1 MPEIKRLFNASRMNR
16 DVDDR
21 LVQPGEYREALNI
34 NVSKSEGSDM
44 GAVEN
49 LLGNKEIVSTSISG
63 AKVIG
68 SLRDNGNEKIY
79 YFITNNDSYDHSN
92 SSNKNHQIIEY
103 DQKANKSIVLVN
115 ENTLNFHTEFP
126 ITGVNLVDT
135 LLFFTD
141 DRNPPR
147 KINVDTARNEE
158 GHYNISAGV
167 NNLMSVAKFSPY
179 EAAEILA
186 LSNTDETGAVITS
199 NFLENKLVRFS
210 YRYQFEDGEY
220 SVLAPFTP
228 ICFSRLGN
236 TDTINTSSISDFGEI
251 ETFVNAVKSVQLAVS
266 TPTGYGITGVELIYK
281 ETGSSTLYVVEEK
294 TITTEASVNF
304 FYKSQDPFKT
314 LPGDQLTRVSDAVPK
329 KAKSQELAGGRLV
342 YGNFLQNFDIPD
354 ISFSVTRTG
363 ETSARYA
370 TLDTSM
376 SVKSR
381 RTYQVGIVLADKFGR
396 QSPVILSSTG
406 NDTVFVDAAA
416 GESTSTSVFNAL
428 RISFSAAAVAS
439 LKALDWA
446 YSYKIV
452 VKQREQEY
460 YNWISALTGGNVI
473 ARLGDSINKIPR
485 DQTAVIPPST
495 SASISPCNV
504 SVYPKV
510 LNGVNQTTSSLTKIQ
525 SINNPAGTANVPTV
539 TDSGSAI
546 TSGVSVYE
554 TEPVESDL
562 DIFFETSTGGL
573 ISVLNNAGA
582 TIDIRFFNCYLL
594 NFTSGTHIEINR
606 LRAGFNEKAFDVGVR
621 AYIVKE
627 NFAEERRFNTLI
639 HSSGLFNSR
648 TNVNYI
654 NQFNEAEGGLTI
666 SLDPQDG
673 SVQKLYADDTQIVV
687 FQEDKLSRSP
697 INKDFIYS
705 AEGGAVPVTSNTQF
719 LGTIAP
725 YAGDFGISKNPES
738 FATYGYAR
746 YFTDKNRGS
755 VLRLSQNGIVD
766 ISNSGMSDFF
776 RDALSHA
783 TQVIGSYDEYHGLYN
798 LTIIGDCYDSETDTN
813 IATAS
818 DGYFTVSFDENAKGW
833 TSFKSFKQESGLTLN
848 NKYYTFNSGK
858 LYEHNSEDVNRN
870 SFYGAAS
877 ADSYIEPILNDG
889 PSLVKTF
896 NNISYEGTSGWE
908 LDFLRTDLSD
918 IGVVPTNANCF
929 DISLQILRANTT
941 VGANTLITGERVARA
956 KQGETITWAVFVEP
970 KNADFKFNAASDV
983 TLTYSGS
990 QTVNITNPTAI
1001 VDGKLVFN
1009 ISYTVG
1015 TSNQTIELAVGG
1027 TGASLAF
1034 TVALLSISVGDS
1046 VSDAAVSPTLVE
1058 LAAGATS
1065 QDIIVAPV
1073 NTHFINP
1080 YNIAVGTSSLN
1091 SLNTGAITGTETIP
1105 VKVVAYSAGNKY
1117 TLDGI
1122 RQDNIALTIG
1132 KTYIFD
1138 QSDSSNSGH
1147 PLRFST
1153 TPNGTHGGGT
1163 EYTTGVT
1170 TTSNQT
1176 QIVVSGTTPSPLY
1189 YYCSSHSG
1197 MGGNIITTSL
1207 PYTRQTNQITY
1218 NVPVTMPSAATNEN
1232 MTFSGSGTTLYTLTW
1247 ATPSVGT
1254 LTVPSGNSVGSAYTI
1269 SPYVAESQRTA
1280 TLRKDVTGTT
1290 KVMLPSSYAVAYNT
1304 EDTAITEITTFTSAY
1319 TQDYYQA
1326 SIVLPKIYENTTAT
1340 ATITGSGEVTAA
1352 MGTISPTTYSF
1363 TNGISSPNAN
1373 VVIGD
1378 VSSEKANIVIKV
1390 IPTDTGDGA
1399 DWLYLAAATTQGTAV
1414 DPTSSAVLLV
1424 DPDDITIYGGN
1435 YPFTINVANNTSG
1448 SLRSAAVVIEKYNT
1462 RVTGVSSQT
1471 LTINQSA

>member
-1 MPEIKRLFNASRMNR
+1 MPEIKRVFNASRMNQ
-16 DVDDR
+16 DLDDR
-21 LVQPGEYREALNI
+21 LVVPGEYREALNI
-34 NVSKSEGSDM
+34 NVSKSEGSDI
-44 GAVEN
+44 GAIEN
-49 LLGNKEIVSTSISG
+49 LKGNKEIVSTGISN
-63 AKVIG
+63 AKTIG
-68 SLRDNGNEKIY
+68 VLRDNGNEKIY

-92 SSNKNHQIIEY
+92 SSAKQHQIIEY
-103 DQKANKSIVLVN
+103 DQRANKSIILVN
-115 ENTLNFHTEFP
+115 SNALNFHTQFP

-147 KINVDTARNEE
+147 KINVDTARNEP
-158 GHYNISAGV
+158 GKYNLATNID
-167 NNLMSVAKFSPY
+167 NLISVAKFAPY
-179 EAAEILA
+179 SAADILA

-210 YRYQFEDGEY
+210 YRYQFDDGEY

-236 TDTINTSSISDFGEI
+236 TDTINTSTIADFGEI
-251 ETFVNAVKSVQLAVS
+251 ETFVNAVKSVQLSVPV
-266 TPTGYGITGVELIYK
+266 PTGYGITGVELIYK
-281 ETGSSTLYVVEEK
+281 ETGSSTLYVVEDK
-294 TITTEASVNF
+294 TVTTESSVNF

-314 LPGDQLTRVSDAVPK
+314 LPSDQLTRVSDAVPK
-329 KAKSQELAGGRLV
+329 KAKSQELAGGRLI

-354 ISFSVTRTG
+354 LSFSVTRTG

-406 NDTVFVDAAA
+406 NDTVFIDAASGA
-416 GESTSTSVFNAL
+416 VNSTNVFNAL
-428 RISFSAAAVAS
+428 RVSFSAASVTA

-446 YSYKIV
+446 YSYRIV

-460 YNWISALTGGNVI
+460 YNWISIVSSANVI

-495 SASISPCNV
+495 SNTISPCDV

-510 LNGVNQTTSSLTKIQ
+510 LSGANQITSSLTKVQ

-539 TDSGSAI
+539 TDAGASV

-573 ISVLNNAGA
+573 ISVLNDAGA
-582 TIDIRFFNCYLL
+582 TIDVRFFNCYLL
-594 NFTSGTHIEINR
+594 NFTAGTHIEINR

-621 AYIVKE
+621 AYVVKE

-654 NQFNEAEGGLTI
+654 NQFNESEGGLTV

-673 SVQKLYADDTQIVV
+673 SVQKLYADDTQIVI

-705 AEGGAVPVTSNTQF
+705 AEGGAIPVTSNTQF

-725 YAGDFGISKNPES
+725 FAGDFGISKDPQS
-738 FATYGYAR
+738 FASYGYAR
-746 YFTDKNRGS
+746 YFTDKNRGA
-755 VLRLSQNGIVD
+755 VLRLSQNGIVE
-766 ISNSGMSDFF
+766 ISNSGMGGFF
-776 RDALSHA
+776 RDALKTS
-783 TQVIGSYDEYHGLYN
+783 TEVIGSYDEYHGLYN
-798 LTIIGDCYDSETDTN
+798 VTIIGEAYEGDEDTN
-813 IATAS
+813 LATAS
-818 DGYFTVSFDENAKGW
+818 DNYFTISFDENAKGW
-833 TSFKSFKQESGLTLN
+833 CSFKSFKQENGISLN
-848 NKYYTFNSGK
+848 NKYYTFSVGK
-858 LYEHNSEDVNRN
+858 LFEHNREDVNRN
-870 SFYGAAS
+870 TFYGVTS
-877 ADSYIEPILNDG
+877 DSYVEPVLNDS

-908 LDFLRTDLSD
+908 LDFLETDLSE
-918 IGVVPTNANCF
+918 IGTVPSPINVF
-929 DISLQILRANTT
+929 DISLQITRANST
-941 VGANTLITGERVARA
+941 VGANTLITGERTVKA

-970 KNADFKFNAASDV
+970 KNADFKFNSVNDV

-990 QTVNITNPTAI
+990 QTVNITNPTTI

-1015 TSNQTIELAVGG
+1015 TSNQTLELAVGG
-1027 TGASLAF
+1027 AGASLAF

-1058 LAAGATS
+1058 LSAGATS
-1065 QDIIVAPV
+1065 QDIVVSPT

-1080 YNIAVGTSSLN
+1080 YNIAIGVSGLPAFNTS
-1091 SLNTGAITGTETIP
+1091 AISGTETIP
-1105 VKVVAYSAGNKY
+1105 VKVVNYGGNNKY

-1122 RQDNIALTIG
+1122 RQDSIALTIG

-1147 PLRFST
+1147 PLRLST
-1153 TPNGTHGGGT
+1153 TANGTHGGGT

-1170 TTSNQT
+1170 TTSTQT
-1176 QIVVSGTTPSPLY
+1176 QIVVSSSTPSPLY
-1189 YYCSSHSG
+1189 YYCSNHSG
-1197 MGGNIITTSL
+1197 MGGNIITTPL
-1207 PYTRQTNQITY
+1207 AYTRQTNQITY
-1218 NVPVTMPSAATNEN
+1218 NVPVTMPSNPTNEN
-1232 MTFSGSGTTLYTLTW
+1232 MTFSGSATQLYTLTW
-1247 ATPSVGT
+1247 ASPSTGTLTLPTGVSVGT
-1254 LTVPSGNSVGSAYTI
+1254 AYNI

-1280 TLRKDVTGTT
+1280 ILRINVSGTT
-1290 KVMLPSSYAVAYNT
+1290 KVMLPSSYAITYNVADST
-1304 EDTAITEITTFTSAY
+1304 ITEITSFTAAY
-1319 TQDYYQA
+1319 TQEYYQA
-1326 SIVLPKIYENTTAT
+1326 QIVLPKIYENTTAT

-1352 MGTISPTTYSF
+1352 MGSVTSSHTFNNTA
-1363 TNGISSPNAN
+1363 TNPNL
-1373 VVIGD
+1373 VIGD
-1378 VSSEKANIVIKV
+1378 VASEKANIAIKATPNQSW
-1390 IPTDTGDGA
+1390 I
-1399 DWLYLAAATTQGTAV
+1399 YLAAATTQGTAV
-1414 DPTSSAVLLV
+1414 NPTSSGVVLI
-1424 DPDDITIYGGN
+1424 DPDNIDIYGGN
-1435 YPFTINVANNTSG
+1435 YPFTINVAANTTGSSRSG
-1448 SLRSAAVVIEKYNT
+1448 TVVIEKYNT
-1462 RVTGVSSQT
+1462 RVTGVSSH
-1471 LTINQSA
+1471 TINITQSA

>member
-167 NNLMSVAKFSPY
+167 DNLMSVAKFSPY

-406 NDTVFVDAAA
+406 NDTVFVDAAT
-416 GESTSTSVFNAL
+416 GESNSTSVFNAL

>member
-1 MPEIKRLFNASRMNR
+1 MPEIKRVFNASRMNQ
-16 DVDDR
+16 DLDDR
-21 LVQPGEYREALNI
+21 LVVPGEYREALNI
-34 NVSKSEGSDM
+34 NVSKSEGSDI
-44 GAVEN
+44 GAIEN
-49 LLGNKEIVSTSISG
+49 LKGNKEIVSTSISG
-63 AKVIG
+63 AKTIG
-68 SLRDNGNEKIY
+68 VLRDNGNEKIY
-79 YFITNNDSYDHSN
+79 YFITNNNSYDHSN
-92 SSNKNHQIIEY
+92 SSTKQHQIVEY
-103 DQKANKSIVLVN
+103 DQRANKSIVLVN
-115 ENTLNFHTEFP
+115 SNALNFHTQFP

-147 KINVDTARNEE
+147 KINVDTARNEP
-158 GHYNISAGV
+158 GKYNLATNID
-167 NNLMSVAKFSPY
+167 NLISVAKFAPY
-179 EAAEILA
+179 SAADILA

-210 YRYQFEDGEY
+210 YRYQFDDGEY

-236 TDTINTSSISDFGEI
+236 TDTISTSTIADFGEI
-251 ETFVNAVKSVQLAVS
+251 ETFVNAVKSVQLSVPI
-266 TPTGYGITGVELIYK
+266 PTGYGITGVELIYK
-281 ETGSSTLYVVEEK
+281 ETGSSTLYVVEDK
-294 TITTEASVNF
+294 TVTTESSVNF

-329 KAKSQELAGGRLV
+329 KAKSQELAGGRLI

-354 ISFSVTRTG
+354 LSFSVTRTG

-406 NDTVFVDAAA
+406 NDTVFIDAASGA
-416 GESTSTSVFNAL
+416 VNSTNVFNAL
-428 RISFSAAAVAS
+428 RVSFSAASVTA

-446 YSYKIV
+446 YSYRIV

-460 YNWISALTGGNVI
+460 YNWISIVSSANVI

-495 SASISPCNV
+495 SNTISPCDV

-510 LNGVNQTTSSLTKIQ
+510 LSGANQTTSSLTKVQ

-539 TDSGSAI
+539 TDAGASV

-573 ISVLNNAGA
+573 ISVLNDAGA
-582 TIDIRFFNCYLL
+582 TIDVRFFNCYLL

-621 AYIVKE
+621 AYVVKE

-654 NQFNEAEGGLTI
+654 NQFNESEGGLTV

-673 SVQKLYADDTQIVV
+673 SVQKLYADDTQIVI

-705 AEGGAVPVTSNTQF
+705 AEGGAIPVTSNTQF

-725 YAGDFGISKNPES
+725 FAGDFGISKDPQS
-738 FATYGYAR
+738 FASYGYAR
-746 YFTDKNRGS
+746 YFTDKNRGA
-755 VLRLSQNGIVD
+755 VLRLSQNGIVE
-766 ISNSGMSDFF
+766 ISNSGMGGFF
-776 RDALSHA
+776 RDALKTS
-783 TQVIGSYDEYHGLYN
+783 TEVIGSYDEYHGLYN
-798 LTIIGDCYDSETDTN
+798 VTIIGEAYEGDEDTN
-813 IATAS
+813 LATAS
-818 DGYFTVSFDENAKGW
+818 DNYFTISFDENAKGW
-833 TSFKSFKQESGLTLN
+833 CSFKSFKQENGISLN
-848 NKYYTFNSGK
+848 NKYYTFSAGK
-858 LYEHNSEDVNRN
+858 LFEHNREDVNRN
-870 SFYGAAS
+870 TFYGVAS
-877 ADSYIEPILNDG
+877 DSYVEPVLNDS

-896 NNISYEGTSGWE
+896 NNISYEGTSGWQ
-908 LDFLRTDLSD
+908 LDFLETDLSE
-918 IGVVPTNANCF
+918 IGIVPSPIDVF
-929 DISLQILRANTT
+929 DISLQITRADST
-941 VGANTLITGERVARA
+941 VGANTLITGERTVKA

-970 KNADFKFNAASDV
+970 KNADFKFNSVNDV

-990 QTVNITNPTAI
+990 QTVNITNPTTI

-1009 ISYTVG
+1009 INYTVSG
-1015 TSNQTIELAVGG
+1015 ITNQTLELAVGG

-1058 LAAGATS
+1058 LTTGATS
-1065 QDIIVAPV
+1065 QDIVIAPTS
-1073 NTHFINP
+1073 THFINP
-1080 YNIAVGTSSLN
+1080 YNITVGTVGLPA
-1091 SLNTGAITGTETIP
+1091 LNTSAISGTETINIQ
-1105 VKVVAYSAGNKY
+1105 VINYSGSNKY

-1122 RQDNIALTIG
+1122 RQDSIALTIG

-1138 QSDSSNSGH
+1138 QSDTSNNGH
-1147 PLRFST
+1147 PLRLST
-1153 TPNGTHGGGT
+1153 TPDGTHGSGT

-1170 TTSNQT
+1170 TTSTQT
-1176 QIVVSGTTPSPLY
+1176 QIIVSSSTPSPLY
-1189 YYCSSHSG
+1189 YYCSNHAG
-1197 MGGNIITTSL
+1197 MGGNIITTPL
-1207 PYTRQTNQITY
+1207 AYTRQTNQITY
-1218 NVPVTMPSAATNEN
+1218 NVPITLPSNPTNEN
-1232 MTFSGSGTTLYTLTW
+1232 MTFSGSATPLYTLTW
-1247 ATPSVGT
+1247 ASPSSGT
-1254 LTVPSGNSVGSAYTI
+1254 LTTPAGTSVGNAYNI
-1269 SPYVAESQRTA
+1269 SPYVASSQRTA
-1280 TLRKDVTGTT
+1280 TLRINVTGTT
-1290 KVMLPSSYAVAYNT
+1290 KVMLPSSYAITYNVV
-1304 EDTAITEITTFTSAY
+1304 DTAISEIATFTTSY
-1319 TQDYYQA
+1319 TQDYYEAQ
-1326 SIVLPKIYENTTAT
+1326 IVLPKIYENTTAT

-1352 MGTISPTTYSF
+1352 MGSIASSHTFSA
-1363 TNGISSPNAN
+1363 NGNSNL
-1373 VVIGD
+1373 VIGD
-1378 VSSEKANIVIKV
+1378 VASEKANIVV
-1390 IPTDTGDGA
+1390 QATPNQ
-1399 DWLYLAAATTQGTAV
+1399 DWIYLAAATVQGVAVNPTA
-1414 DPTSSAVLLV
+1414 SQAVII
-1424 DPDDITIYGGN
+1424 DPDNINIYGGN
-1435 YPFTINVANNTSG
+1435 YPFTINVADNTTG
-1448 SLRSAAVVIEKYNT
+1448 SSRTGTVVIQKLNT
-1462 RVTGVSSQT
+1462 RVTGVSNH
-1471 LTINQSA
+1471 TINITQNA

>member
-1 MPEIKRLFNASRMNR
+1 MPEIKRVFNASRMNQ
-16 DVDDR
+16 DLDDR
-21 LVQPGEYREALNI
+21 LVVPGEYREALNI
-34 NVSKSEGSDM
+34 NVSKSEGSDI
-44 GAVEN
+44 GAIEN
-49 LLGNKEIVSTSISG
+49 LKGNKEIVSTSISG
-63 AKVIG
+63 AKTIG
-68 SLRDNGNEKIY
+68 VLRDNGNEKIY

-92 SSNKNHQIIEY
+92 SSAKQHQIIEY
-103 DQKANKSIVLVN
+103 DQRANKSITLVN
-115 ENTLNFHTEFP
+115 SNALNFHTQFP

-147 KINVDTARNEE
+147 KINVDTARNEP
-158 GHYNISAGV
+158 GKYNLATNID
-167 NNLMSVAKFSPY
+167 NLISVAKFAPY
-179 EAAEILA
+179 SAADILA

-210 YRYQFEDGEY
+210 YRYQFDDGEY

-236 TDTINTSSISDFGEI
+236 PDAISTSTIADFGEI
-251 ETFVNAVKSVQLAVS
+251 ETFVNAVKSVQLSVPI
-266 TPTGYGITGVELIYK
+266 PTGYGITGVELIYK
-281 ETGSSTLYVVEEK
+281 ETGSSTLYVVEDK
-294 TITTEASVNF
+294 TVTTESSVNF

-329 KAKSQELAGGRLV
+329 KAKSQELAGGRLI

-354 ISFSVTRTG
+354 LSFSVTRTG

-406 NDTVFVDAAA
+406 NDTVFIDAASGA
-416 GESTSTSVFNAL
+416 VNSTNVFNAL
-428 RISFSAAAVAS
+428 RVSFSAASVTA

-446 YSYKIV
+446 YSYRIV

-460 YNWISALTGGNVI
+460 YNWISIVSSANVV

-495 SASISPCNV
+495 GNTISPCDV

-510 LNGVNQTTSSLTKIQ
+510 LSGANQITSSLTKVQ

-539 TDSGSAI
+539 TDAGASV

-573 ISVLNNAGA
+573 ISVLNDAGA
-582 TIDIRFFNCYLL
+582 TIDVRFFNCYLL

-621 AYIVKE
+621 AYVVKE

-654 NQFNEAEGGLTI
+654 NQFNESEGGLTV

-673 SVQKLYADDTQIVV
+673 SVQKLYADDTQIVI

-705 AEGGAVPVTSNTQF
+705 AEGGAIPVTSNTQF

-725 YAGDFGISKNPES
+725 YSGDFGISKDPQS
-738 FATYGYAR
+738 FASYGYAR
-746 YFTDKNRGS
+746 YFTDKNRGA
-755 VLRLSQNGIVD
+755 VLRLSQNGIVE
-766 ISNSGMSDFF
+766 ISNSGMGGFF
-776 RDALSHA
+776 RDALKTS
-783 TQVIGSYDEYHGLYN
+783 TEVIGSYDEYHGLYN
-798 LTIIGDCYDSETDTN
+798 VTIIGEAYEGDEDTN
-813 IATAS
+813 LATAS
-818 DGYFTVSFDENAKGW
+818 DNYFTISFDENAKGW
-833 TSFKSFKQESGLTLN
+833 CSFKSFKQENGISLN
-848 NKYYTFNSGK
+848 NKYYTFSAGK
-858 LYEHNSEDVNRN
+858 LFEHNREDVNRN
-870 SFYGAAS
+870 TFYGVAS
-877 ADSYIEPILNDG
+877 DSYVEPVLNDS

-908 LDFLRTDLSD
+908 LDFLETDLSE
-918 IGVVPTNANCF
+918 IGIVPSPINVF
-929 DISLQILRANTT
+929 DISLQITRADST
-941 VGANTLITGERVARA
+941 VGANTLITGERTVKA

-970 KNADFKFNAASDV
+970 KNADFKFNSVNDV

-990 QTVNITNPTAI
+990 QTVNITNPTTI

-1009 ISYTVG
+1009 INYTVSG
-1015 TSNQTIELAVGG
+1015 ITNQTLELAVGG

-1058 LAAGATS
+1058 LTTGATS
-1065 QDIIVAPV
+1065 QDIVIAPTS
-1073 NTHFINP
+1073 THFINP
-1080 YNIAVGTSSLN
+1080 YNITVGTTGLPA
-1091 SLNTGAITGTETIP
+1091 LNTSAISGTETINIQ
-1105 VKVVAYSAGNKY
+1105 VINYSGSNKY

-1122 RQDNIALTIG
+1122 RQDSIALTIG

-1138 QSDSSNSGH
+1138 QSDTSNNGH
-1147 PLRFST
+1147 PLRLST
-1153 TPNGTHGGGT
+1153 TPDGTHGSGT
-1163 EYTTGVT
+1163 EYTTGIT
-1170 TTSNQT
+1170 TTSTQT
-1176 QIVVSGTTPSPLY
+1176 QIVVSSSTPSPLY
-1189 YYCSSHSG
+1189 YYCSNHAG
-1197 MGGNIITTSL
+1197 MGGNIITTPL
-1207 PYTRQTNQITY
+1207 AYTRQTNQITY
-1218 NVPVTMPSAATNEN
+1218 NVPITLPSNPTNEN
-1232 MTFSGSGTTLYTLTW
+1232 MTFSGSASPLYTLTW
-1247 ATPSVGT
+1247 ASPSSGT
-1254 LTVPSGNSVGSAYTI
+1254 LTTPAGTSVGNAYTI
-1269 SPYVAESQRTA
+1269 SPYVASSQRTA
-1280 TLRKDVTGTT
+1280 TLRINVTGTT
-1290 KVMLPSSYAVAYNT
+1290 KVMLPSSYAVTYNVV
-1304 EDTAITEITTFTSAY
+1304 DTAISEITTFTTSY
-1319 TQDYYQA
+1319 TQDYYEAQ
-1326 SIVLPKIYENTTAT
+1326 IVLPKIYENTTAT

-1352 MGTISPTTYSF
+1352 MGSIA
-1363 TNGISSPNAN
+1363 SSHTFSASGNSN
-1373 VVIGD
+1373 LVIGD
-1378 VSSEKANIVIKV
+1378 VASEKANIVV
-1390 IPTDTGDGA
+1390 QATPNQ
-1399 DWLYLAAATTQGTAV
+1399 DWIYLAAATAQGVAVNPTA
-1414 DPTSSAVLLV
+1414 SQAVII
-1424 DPDDITIYGGN
+1424 DPDNINIYGGN
-1435 YPFTINVANNTSG
+1435 YPFTINVADNTTG
-1448 SLRSAAVVIEKYNT
+1448 SSRTGTVVIQKSNT
-1462 RVTGVSSQT
+1462 RVTGVSNH
-1471 LTINQSA
+1471 TINITQNA